1 MSTFAEGIPLQ
12 PLGSKKVGEDN
23 HAEQLGQDDTTD
35 NAKRSSSEGA
45 VPPVTTSRWT
55 TFFITVAILF
65 SNAFLNAGI
74 SCITPFYPIQVSCV
88 SACVHAYGCFGSG
101 DLT

>member
-12 PLGSKKVGEDN
+12 PLGSKKIGEDD
-23 HAEQLGQDDTTD
+23 HAEQLVQDDTAD
-35 NAKRSSSEGA
+35 NAQRSSSQGA
-45 VPPVTTSRWT
+45 VSPVTPSRWT

-65 SNAFLNAGI
+65 SNGFLNAGI

-88 SACVHAYGCFGSG
+88 STTSVHVG
-101 DLT
+101 DLGVGI

>member
-12 PLGSKKVGEDN
+12 PLGSKKIGEDD
-23 HAEQLGQDDTTD
+23 HAEQLVQDDTAD
-35 NAKRSSSEGA
+35 NAQRSSSQGA
-45 VPPVTTSRWT
+45 VSPVTTSRWT

-65 SNAFLNAGI
+65 SNGFLNAGI

-88 SACVHAYGCFGSG
+88 STTCVHVG
-101 DLT
+101 DLGVGI